1 MLKEIV
7 YSEKEMEGYMRKC
20 NKCHGKSNVFPKS
33 VPIFYNIDDDYY
45 KIVVRNLLSYKFETC
60 EDIVYSS
67 IFFNKVEVAIHR
79 WIV

>member
-45 KIVVRNLLSYKFETC
+45 KIVVRNLLSYKFEMIKCMNTTNRARQLK
-60 EDIVYSS
+60 S
-67 IFFNKVEVAIHR
+67 IINNKST
-79 WIV
+79 